1 MSKLQTKEQQDTQG
15 KQLSAGILLAVELE
29 SNFKLYSYRCIEPE
43 NYLERIDQLIKIYN
57 AVRSTNNTTGNNNDK

>member
-1 MSKLQTKEQQDTQG
+1 MKQLQTEKQKVQEG

-43 NYLERIDQLIKIYN
+43 NYLQRIDQLIKVYD
-57 AVRSTNNTTGNNNDK
+57 AVRTNNTNSKTK

>member
-1 MSKLQTKEQQDTQG
+1 MKKLQTEKQKVQQG

-43 NYLERIDQLIKIYN
+43 NYLQRVDQLIKVYN
-57 AVRSTNNTTGNNNDK
+57 NVRTNTKLIE

>member
-1 MSKLQTKEQQDTQG
+1 MKKLQTEKQKTQEG

-43 NYLERIDQLIKIYN
+43 NYLQRIDQLIKVYD
-57 AVRSTNNTTGNNNDK
+57 AVRSTNNLSTTSTK